1 MELLS
6 YQNQAKRT
14 VVYPSNH
21 TIIGLMYVTLGL
33 AGESGEIANN
43 VKKTVRDDAG
53 ILTSERKDQ
62 IIDEL
67 GDVLWYLSMLCYEL
81 DTTLEFVA
89 LHNLAK
95 LRKRQRDNTVHDRN
109 RDDVLGDDQ

>member
-14 VVYPSNH
+14 AVYPSNH

-33 AGESGEIANN
+33 TGESGEIANN
-43 VKKTVRDDAG
+43 VKKTVRDDNG
-53 ILTSERKDQ
+53 ILTDDRKDQ

-67 GDVLWYLSMLCYEL
+67 GDVLWYISMLCYEI
-81 DTTLEFVA
+81 DVSLETVA
-89 LHNLAK
+89 LRNLAK
-95 LRKRQRDNTVHDRN
+95 LRKRQRENKLHDKDRN
-109 RDDVLGDDQ
+109 A